1 MGASGG
7 ATAAAGDGDDAGSGS
22 WATRPSRANA
32 DDNEFEDAPVLRML
46 EEDAEE
52 VKQEPAAV
60 VAGCFLAVLAALLG
74 GGGGPNALSNRCRR
88 SSRSIENGVPSRG
101 MLGELVE
108 KEDKQASK
116 FSTQQTGNL

>member
-1 MGASGG
+1 MGADGE

-32 DDNEFEDAPVLRML
+32 DDKELDDAPVLRML
-46 EEDAEE
+46 EDAEE
-52 VKQEPAAV
+52 AKQEAAEV

-74 GGGGPNALSNRCRR
+74 GGGGPNALSNRCRP

-108 KEDKQASK
+108 
-116 FSTQQTGNL
+116 TRR